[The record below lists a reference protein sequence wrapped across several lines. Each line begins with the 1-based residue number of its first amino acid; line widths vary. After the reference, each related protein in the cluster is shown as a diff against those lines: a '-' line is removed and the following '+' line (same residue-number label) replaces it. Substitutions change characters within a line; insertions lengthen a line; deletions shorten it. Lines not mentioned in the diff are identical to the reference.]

1 MNMFYEFSD
10 DVVTIDMEDISSN
23 FITVGFINV
32 NEIDKIVEK
41 FGFSQ
46 QTIQMCREENKY
58 FRSNIEMYE
67 DYSFA
72 SLKLIN
78 ADEGKVDSDAVA
90 MYVKKNLFIVVDV
103 YDKDF
108 SLRDKF
114 LKILNRF
121 SPSNVSIEKLI
132 YAFLESVINGDSRF
146 LEDTD
151 FYINKME
158 KLVFK
163 EEIDN
168 DFNLK
173 LLNVKQKLLLLRNYY
188 EQLIDLA
195 EALEENEN
203 ELFDESDLK
212 YFSVFINKAKRL
224 RENVDMLRD
233 SVVHLKEAYESSI
246 ELKLN
251 KTMKIFTVFTVIF
264 SPLTLITGWYG
275 MNLSAMPEVGWKWGY
290 AFVIGL
296 CILTVVLVVFI
307 FKKKKWI

>member
-32 NEIDKIVEK
+32 NEIDKITQK

-78 ADEGKVDSDAVA
+78 ADGGKVDSDAVA

-121 SPSNVSIEKLI
+121 SPSNVSVEKLI

-275 MNLSAMPEVGWKWGY
+275 MNLSAMPEVSWKWGY

>member
-1 MNMFYEFSD
+1 MFYEFSD

-32 NEIDKIVEK
+32 NEIDKITQK

-78 ADEGKVDSDAVA
+78 ADGGKVDSDAVA

-121 SPSNVSIEKLI
+121 SPSNVSVEKLI

-275 MNLSAMPEVGWKWGY
+275 MNLSAMPEVSWKWGY